1 LQQTHLNKEDIMNM
15 TKKQKAKQAA
25 NRRWRAKKALAFGR
39 PKDGYIKDEFESVL
53 KLKKVSPGE
62 RKLIALRQESYQEG
76 RTDGHKMAEGTIE
89 ALRDQLSAAAPK
101 RDALQHISQAI
112 DAMAHAMESVAS
124 LAKQV

>member
-1 LQQTHLNKEDIMNM
+1 M

-25 NRRWRAKKALAFGR
+25 NRRWRAKKALALGR
-39 PKDGYIKDEFESVL
+39 PKAGHIKDEFGES
-53 KLKKVSPGE
+53 KPRKVSPGE
-62 RKLIALRQESYQEG
+62 RKLIELRQESYQEG